1 MTSQFT
7 GGAVLE
13 LFELFFVVLDCKAPL
28 YNAAGWGERAVRV
41 KFLFF
46 LVGSPDRRA
55 GGRLTDLVTN
65 LTLLTT

>member
-1 MTSQFT
+1 MSQFT
-7 GGAVLE
+7 GGADLE
-13 LFELFFVVLDCKAPL
+13 LFEIFFLVVDCKAPL
-28 YNAAGWGERAVRV
+28 YDVAGWGERAVRV

-65 LTLLTT
+65 LTLVTT